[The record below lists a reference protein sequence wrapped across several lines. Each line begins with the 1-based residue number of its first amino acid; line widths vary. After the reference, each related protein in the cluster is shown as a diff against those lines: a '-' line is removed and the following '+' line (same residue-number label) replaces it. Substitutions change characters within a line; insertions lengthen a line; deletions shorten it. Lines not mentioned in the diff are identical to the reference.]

1 MFDKSLTQHGD
12 NICLITK
19 REKFSY
25 NDVNNICT
33 TIEKKVLSPEKQLIV
48 IKAKNNIETI
58 IGYLSFLR
66 ANHTV
71 IMLDAFMD
79 KEFFQNIIKKYK
91 PNLIW
96 EEKSESL
103 NYVVGY
109 KNYGLRIE
117 NLDKLSLHPNL
128 SLMLSTS
135 GTTGSPKMVKL
146 TKKNLYAN
154 CNSIVEYLNIDKYHR
169 VITNLP
175 LFYSYGISILNTHLA
190 RGASVVITDESIMS
204 KEFWNIFKKNNVTTL
219 NGVPYHY
226 EIFRRIGLAKMELPK
241 LRFLTQAGGK
251 LNHKIV
257 REFAVWAKNR
267 DIHFFVC
274 MDRQKQ
280 LLGFLIFLL
289 IKF

>member
-146 TKKNLYAN
+146 TKKIYMQT
-154 CNSIVEYLNIDKYHR
+154 
-169 VITNLP
+169 VIL
-175 LFYSYGISILNTHLA
+175 
-190 RGASVVITDESIMS
+190 
-204 KEFWNIFKKNNVTTL
+204 
-219 NGVPYHY
+219 
-226 EIFRRIGLAKMELPK
+226 
-241 LRFLTQAGGK
+241 
-251 LNHKIV
+251 
-257 REFAVWAKNR
+257 
-267 DIHFFVC
+267 
-274 MDRQKQ
+274 
-280 LLGFLIFLL
+280 
-289 IKF
+289 